1 MIEGNGEWNSGCKD
15 GEWGMGNVG
24 ASRYANLFISQITLI
39 DSPS

>member
-1 MIEGNGEWNSGCKD
+1 MGNGEWGIGN

-24 ASRYANLFISQITLI
+24 ASRYDHLFILQITLI